1 MAQIL
6 DPWGN
11 PVSSAA
17 LKRPAMG
24 PTITGVRDTFD
35 AFIASGLT
43 PAKMARILR
52 DAALGEMQDFLTL
65 AEEMEERETQY
76 AAVLST
82 RKRAIQSIEPQV
94 EAASDDPDDVRIADA
109 VRDRIADHPDLYDL
123 IGDCLDALSKGY
135 SVTEIVWTIEAGCW
149 IPERFEWHDP
159 RLFHFDRET
168 RKELRKRVQASFN
181 GAPLEP
187 FKFIRHIPRLKSG
200 IPARNGL
207 ARLALWCFLL
217 KSYSLKDWAAFLE
230 VHGMPLRLGRYGQGA
245 SIEDKRVL
253 LRAVRDLGAD
263 AAAIIPKEM
272 DIEFVET
279 KGFSEKPFEG
289 FALYLDKALSK
300 AIIGQT
306 MTADAGTSGSL
317 AQAKV
322 HENVRTDI
330 KKADARQLEGT
341 LARDLVRPFV
351 DINFGP
357 RTAYPKLTFPVSEPE
372 DIKTISD
379 SLKSLVPLGLK
390 VQMSE
395 VRDRLGFSDPEDGAE
410 CLGIPE
416 TMPGARAR
424 EGRSRPTDKPRL
436 PSESDDEDKPAP
448 SLNRFHLKGCPC
460 CGAPERLGG
469 RPSALALNAEAAFGE
484 DELDRLVEE
493 GLTDWEPDLKPL
505 VDAIADAARRADGF
519 DGFQAELN
527 RLTGTLP
534 TGDLATRIAIQAMKA
549 RGLGQILD
557 LGEVSDD
564 PSA

>member
-6 DPWGN
+6 DQWGN

-24 PTITGVRDTFD
+24 PTITGIRDTFD
-35 AFIASGLT
+35 EFIASGLT

-76 AAVLST
+76 ASVLST

-94 EAASDDPDDVRIADA
+94 EAASDDPEDIRIADE

-123 IGDCLDALSKGY
+123 VGDCLDALSKGY
-135 SVTEIVWTIEAGCW
+135 AVTEIVWKIEAGRW

-168 RKELRKRVQASFN
+168 RKEIRKRIQASFN
-181 GAPLEP
+181 GVPLEP
-187 FKFIRHIPRLKSG
+187 FKFIRHVPRLKSG

-230 VHGMPLRLGRYGQGA
+230 VHGMPLRVGRYGQGA

-272 DIEFVET
+272 EIEFIET

-357 RTAYPKLTFPVSEPE
+357 RAAYPKLTFPVSEPE

-395 VRDRLGFSDPEDGAE
+395 VRDRLGFSDPEDGADL
-410 CLGIPE
+410 LGSPE
-416 TMPGARAR
+416 AMPGARAR
-424 EGRSRPTDKPRL
+424 EGRSQPAKKPRL
-436 PSESDDEDKPAP
+436 DPANDEEDEPAP
-448 SLNRFHLKGCPC
+448 SLNRYRLNGCPC
-460 CGAPERLGG
+460 CGAPQRFVG
-469 RPSALALNAEAAFGE
+469 RASGLALNAEEADGE
-484 DELDRLVEE
+484 DERDRLVEE
-493 GLTDWEPDLKPL
+493 ALADWEPDLKPL
-505 VDAIADAARRADGF
+505 FDAIADAAKRADGF
-519 DGFQAELN
+519 DAFQDELN
-527 RLTGTLP
+527 RLAGALP
-534 TGDLATRIAIQAMKA
+534 TGDLATRIAVQTMKA
-549 RGLGQILD
+549 RG

-564 PSA
+564 PTA